1 MTDDGTSYIE
11 PSEVRKLAKSF
22 ETHAYDLKEHLKKF
36 KAETGEEAITDGFGV
51 LTESKEVTTA
61 YISYSNDVA
70 SAMEAVHKHLDAVGE
85 ALRDITRNTEISD
98 EDASVLFGGKNVGGT
113 K

>member
-1 MTDDGTSYIE
+1 MTGDGASYVD
-11 PSEVRKLAKSF
+11 PDEVRKLAKSF
-22 ETHAYDLKEHLKKF
+22 ETHAYDLQEHLKKF
-36 KAETGEEAITDGFGV
+36 KAETGEEAISDGFGI
-51 LTESKEVTTA
+51 LTESEEVTTA

-85 ALRDITRNTEISD
+85 ALRDVTRNTEISD
-98 EDASVLFGGKNVGGT
+98 EDAAVLFGGKASGGN